1 MFKISL
7 THSVGGIRLNIQVR
21 TLYKGKSLLQIIKNF
36 KGQSANNSDVG
47 DLNRFLRDVL
57 VEVAGEN
64 YRQTMY
70 EMMEVTSWG
79 DQEGRFD
86 LDPPLRANERVMSG
100 LFATAI
106 SRVASRSRS
115 EVRIDRPERDQSIDA
130 MENEDEGDALSGTNH
145 GRVDFLAWYGNRVI
159 GIELK
164 MAGMNCE
171 SPVLTEQVK
180 RRWNKAVD
188 QARTAQD
195 YLRARQK
202 DDATR
207 YAAPISLALMVIVGR
222 RSTGRSNFPTLN
234 NELVSMQNASA
245 DALTGLAPKPEF
257 QALYTFPEEFRGVV
271 PRRKGVAAPMEGKA
285 IYTPFVSFI
294 AKSAVNS
301 TGG

>member
-1 MFKISL
+1 M
-7 THSVGGIRLNIQVR
+7 
-21 TLYKGKSLLQIIKNF
+21 LQIIKNF
-36 KGQSANNSDVG
+36 KSQSANNSDVG

-64 YRQTMY
+64 YRQTMH

-79 DQEGRFD
+79 NQEGQFD

-106 SRVASRSRS
+106 SRVASRSRT
-115 EVRIDRPERDQSIDA
+115 EVRIDRPERDQNIDA
-130 MENEDEGDALSGTNH
+130 IENEGEALSGTNH
-145 GRVDFLAWYGNRVI
+145 GRVDFLAWFGRRVVA
-159 GIELK
+159 IELK

-171 SPVLTEQVK
+171 TPVLTEQVK
-180 RRWNKAVD
+180 RRWKKAVE
-188 QARTAQD
+188 QSRTAQD

-202 DDATR
+202 DDTTR

-222 RSTGRSNFPTLN
+222 RSTGRNNFISLN
-234 NELVSMQNASA
+234 SELISMQNAA
-245 DALTGLAPKPEF
+245 TEALTGLAPKPEF

-271 PRRKGVAAPMEGKA
+271 PRRKGVAAPLEGKA

-294 AKSAVNS
+294 AKTAVNS

>member
-1 MFKISL
+1 M
-7 THSVGGIRLNIQVR
+7 
-21 TLYKGKSLLQIIKNF
+21 LQIIKSF

-47 DLNRFLRDVL
+47 DLNRFLREVL

-106 SRVASRSRS
+106 SRVASRSRT
-115 EVRIDRPERDQSIDA
+115 EVRIDRPEREQSIDA
-130 MENEDEGDALSGTNH
+130 MENEDEGDLAPGTNH
-145 GRVDFLAWYGNRVI
+145 GRVDFLAWYGSRVI

-164 MAGMNCE
+164 MVGMNCE

-180 RRWNKAVD
+180 RRWDKAIG

-195 YLRARQK
+195 YLRARQRE
-202 DDATR
+202 DAIR
-207 YAAPISLALMVIVGR
+207 YGAPISLALMVIVGR
-222 RSTGRSNFPTLN
+222 RNTSRDNFPSLN
-234 NELVSMQNASA
+234 SELESMQNESVEV
-245 DALTGLAPKPEF
+245 LNGLAPKPEF

-271 PRRKGVAAPMEGKA
+271 PRRKGVATPKDGRA

-294 AKSAVNS
+294 AKPAVNS